1 MAIHLK
7 AARVNAGYTQAEA
20 AKALNLSKNT
30 IASYEAYNTIP
41 DIETAKKIAKLYGMS
56 VDAIKWSSDD

>member
-1 MAIHLK
+1 MAIHLR

-20 AKALNLSKNT
+20 AKALNLGKNT
-30 IASYEAYNTIP
+30 IASYEAYKTIP

-56 VDAIKWSSDD
+56 VDAIKWSA